1 MSASTR
7 DLLREYYKRFGEVP
21 PAVHEEHRDRTYR
34 WREDLFDKQLALI
47 DDPATF
53 KAALC
58 SRRAGKTYTV
68 SRYLIEAAVKNPD
81 GIVVYIGLTRA
92 AAKRLMWNELKRAN
106 RLYHLGVNFN
116 NAELIA
122 TFPNHSQVVI
132 TGANDQADVDKLRGP
147 AYRLVAI
154 DECQSYGPFLNE
166 LIEEVIEPALIDHK
180 GTLLLTGTPNAACTG
195 YFYAATTDK
204 NFGYA
209 THKWTIR
216 ENPHIP
222 HAEEYLERKLKQ
234 KSWDVTNPIY
244 QREWCGKWIR
254 SMDSLVYKFDGDN
267 LFGELPDGEWNYVL
281 GIDLGYIDATS
292 FSIGAYC
299 DTDPHL
305 YVVETPIYH
314 KLIPSEIAEKV
325 VELNH
330 RYDFRQ
336 MVADTG
342 GLGLSITEEMRQ
354 RYGLP
359 IKAAEKRN
367 KASYIELLN
376 DDLRTGKIK
385 VAKDAPV
392 LDEWALLQWNEDR
405 TKEDPR
411 FENHA
416 SDATLYMWRE
426 ARHFL
431 WEEIISDPLPGEP
444 GYMEW
449 VEQQHIQAVEERVFG
464 GDDDEPWWSRGVRL
478 N

>member
-1 MSASTR
+1 MDSTR
-7 DLLREYYKRFGEVP
+7 DLLREYYRRFGEAP
-21 PAVHEEHRDRTYR
+21 KKEYEEHQERTYR
-34 WREDLFDKQLALI
+34 WREDLFDEQLSLI
-47 DDPATF
+47 DDPSMF

-68 SRYLIEAAVKNPD
+68 SRYLLEVAAKNPD

-106 RLYHLGVNFN
+106 RLYHLGINFN

-122 TFPNHSQVVI
+122 TFPNHSQIVL

-166 LIEEVIEPALIDHK
+166 LIEEVIEPALVDHK

-195 YFYAATTDK
+195 YFHAATTDE
-204 NFGYA
+204 NFGYSI
-209 THKWTIR
+209 HRWTIR
-216 ENPHIP
+216 DNPHIP
-222 HAEEYLERKLKQ
+222 HAEEYLKRKLRQ
-234 KSWDVTNPIY
+234 KNWDENNPIY
-244 QREWCGKWIR
+244 LREWCGEWIR
-254 SMDSLVYKFDGDN
+254 STDSLIYQYTDEN
-267 LFGELPDGEWNYVL
+267 LFNHLPDEQWNYVL

-292 FSIGAYC
+292 FSIGAYS
-299 DTDPHL
+299 DNDPHL
-305 YVVETPIYH
+305 YVIDTPVYH
-314 KLIPSEIAEKV
+314 KLIPSEIAQRV
-325 VELNH
+325 AELNN
-330 RYDFRQ
+330 RYNFRQ

-342 GLGLSITEEMRQ
+342 GLGLSIAEEMRQ
-354 RYGLP
+354 RYQLP

-376 DDLRTGKIK
+376 DDLRTNKVKI
-385 VAKDAPV
+385 AAHAPV
-392 LDEWALLQWNEDR
+392 LQEWDLLQWNEDR
-405 TKEDPR
+405 TKEDAR

-426 ARHFL
+426 ARHYL
-431 WEEIISDPLPGEP
+431 WEELFHDPLPGEP
-444 GYMEW
+444 GYMAW
-449 VEQQHIQAVEERVFG
+449 IEQKHLEAVERKVFG
-464 GDDDEPWWSRGVRL
+464 DDSDEPWWAKNIRL